1 MVIILVY
8 STIIISYLDSIPIK
22 ASLIKAMLIHSTT
35 TVAGYCISNHNCYD
49 FIDPTP
55 PNNFQ
60 GFGRIVLEK

>member
-1 MVIILVY
+1 
-8 STIIISYLDSIPIK
+8 
-22 ASLIKAMLIHSTT
+22 MLIRATT